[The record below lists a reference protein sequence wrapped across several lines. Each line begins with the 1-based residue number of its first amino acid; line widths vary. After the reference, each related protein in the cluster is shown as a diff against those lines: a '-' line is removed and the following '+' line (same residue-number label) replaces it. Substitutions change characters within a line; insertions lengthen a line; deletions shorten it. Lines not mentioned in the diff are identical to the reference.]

1 MIKTGENFVRMN
13 GTLSWHYGGASHAQV
28 MTSEIP
34 PFFTAEL
41 GGHGGRGSLLSLS
54 HIALKRANI
63 RDSKSG
69 TIAEPLVSL
78 NPHSLISCSLAS
90 GFQCRC

>member
-1 MIKTGENFVRMN
+1 MHQQMS
-13 GTLSWHYGGASHAQV
+13 GTLSWHYGGASHAQL

-34 PFFTAEL
+34 LLFTAEL
-41 GGHGGRGSLLSLS
+41 GGHGGRGSLRSLS

-69 TIAEPLVSL
+69 AIAKSFVP
-78 NPHSLISCSLAS
+78 
-90 GFQCRC
+90 